1 MLNHIQIYPLSHK
14 KYSLQLTQR
23 NQIVEEK
30 KDLFKP
36 KGFNGIQIGGT
47 PGGVNTE
54 TNTNERTYCHAVKG
68 PIHGHHGGDF
78 KEEGNEVPPG
88 NP

>member
-30 KDLFKP
+30 K
-36 KGFNGIQIGGT
+36 GFIQT
-47 PGGVNTE
+47 
-54 TNTNERTYCHAVKG
+54 
-68 PIHGHHGGDF
+68 
-78 KEEGNEVPPG
+78 
-88 NP
+88 